1 MRTTADRRTFRVRS
15 VAFYLL
21 LITVQMDN
29 LIAAFIREAHDV
41 TLGSADKAEV
51 RDILVQKLR
60 LVCSG
65 ASSEFALQPAAVSCV
80 R

>member
-1 MRTTADRRTFRVRS
+1 
-15 VAFYLL
+15 
-21 LITVQMDN
+21 MDN

-41 TLGSADKAEV
+41 TLGTADKAVIRDVLV
-51 RDILVQKLR
+51 RKLR

-65 ASSEFALQPAAVSCV
+65 ASSEFALQPAAVSCA